1 MYNTGCMYYNMSDWQ
16 NALTWYGKAL
26 ENDFERS
33 EALKQDIRDMVA
45 DGYITEEDAA
55 PYLN

>member
-1 MYNTGCMYYNMSDWQ
+1 M
-16 NALTWYGKAL
+16 ALLLYGKAL

-33 EALKQDIRDMVA
+33 DYLKQDIRNMVR
-45 DGYITEEDAA
+45 DGLISEDDAA